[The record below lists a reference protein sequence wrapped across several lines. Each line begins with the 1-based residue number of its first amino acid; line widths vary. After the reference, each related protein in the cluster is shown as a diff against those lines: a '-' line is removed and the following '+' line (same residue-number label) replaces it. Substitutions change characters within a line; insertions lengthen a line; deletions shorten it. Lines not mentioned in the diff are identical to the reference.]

1 MIDKKIR
8 KQLQRDNESRKKQM
22 LPILK
27 NEACRLVRS
36 YQNLTGILLPV
47 QITDDY
53 NQVESFIK
61 HMNLCLHN
69 ARVEMSLNGW

>member
-1 MIDKKIR
+1 MIDKKIT

-27 NEACRLVRS
+27 YEACRLVRS
-36 YQNLTGILLPV
+36 YKNLTGILLPV

-53 NQVESFIK
+53 NQVESLIK
-61 HMNLCLHN
+61 HLNLSLHN